1 MNTNSR
7 FTPLFVVLA
16 LFALYLTI
24 KWTCRLIFGL
34 LDYALLIGFLCA
46 IVWYIKLPETK
57 RTQFKNTIKVRI
69 KSIFN

>member
-1 MNTNSR
+1 MNINSR

-34 LDYALLIGFLCA
+34 LDYVLLIGFFALLFG
-46 IVWYIKLPETK
+46 ISSYRRLKGHNSK
-57 RTQFKNTIKVRI
+57 TQ
-69 KSIFN
+69 